1 MAMARMTDRIVTTH
15 VGSLAR
21 PQDLV
26 QMMWDLQDGKNVD
39 PDALARRS
47 QEAIVQAVARQRQ
60 IGIDVVND
68 GELSKPGFHNYI
80 FDRLTGFG
88 GEGVPGASADV
99 EDFPEFAAQAAKDER
114 WQRAVYPKCIGP
126 VEHRDIRPVEKE
138 IANLRGALGSDP
150 TPDTAFMNAVTPG
163 QLTMNFPNDYYSTHE
178 EYLTAAAEAMKPEYQ
193 AIARA
198 GLTLQLDSPDSALSA
213 HFKSAGNDLPDF
225 HTHLDMA
232 VEALNYA
239 VDGIPAE
246 QMRFHVCWGNY
257 VGPHHRDIE
266 LREILPTLLRI
277 KPATLSFEAA
287 NPRHAHE
294 WEVFKEIQLPDDKL
308 IMPGVID
315 VKSHHIEHP
324 RLVAE
329 RLERYAELVG
339 KERVIAGTDCG
350 FSTMVGWTN
359 IDPEISWA
367 KLESLV
373 EGARIASE
381 RLW

>member
-1 MAMARMTDRIVTTH
+1 MASVADRIVTTH

-21 PQDLV
+21 PNDLV
-26 QMMWDLQDGKNVD
+26 QMMWDLQDGKSVD
-39 PDALARRS
+39 PDALSRRS
-47 QEAIVQAVARQRQ
+47 QEAIVEAVARQRRV
-60 IGIDVVND
+60 GIDVVND

-88 GEGVPGASADV
+88 GEGVPGVSADV
-99 EDFPEFAAQAAKDER
+99 EDFPDFAAAAANDER
-114 WQRAVYPKCIGP
+114 WQRAVYLKCIGP
-126 VEHRDIRPVEKE
+126 VEHYDIRPLEKE
-138 IANLRGALGSDP
+138 IANLREALGSEP

-163 QLTMNFPNDYYSTHE
+163 QLTMNFPNDYYSTHA
-178 EYLTAAAEAMKPEYQ
+178 EYLNAAAEAMKPEYE

-213 HFKSAGNDLPDF
+213 HFKSSGNDLPDF
-225 HTHLDMA
+225 HTHLEMA

-239 VDGIPAE
+239 VANIPAE

-294 WEVFKEIQLPDDKL
+294 WDVFEEIQLPDDKL

-329 RLERYAELVG
+329 RLERYATLVG

-367 KLESLV
+367 KLATLV
-373 EGARIASE
+373 EGAQIASE